1 MNSVDIL
8 FDDFNMYNLIK
19 TCVYLWH

>member
-8 FDDFNMYNLIK
+8 FDDFNMDNLIK